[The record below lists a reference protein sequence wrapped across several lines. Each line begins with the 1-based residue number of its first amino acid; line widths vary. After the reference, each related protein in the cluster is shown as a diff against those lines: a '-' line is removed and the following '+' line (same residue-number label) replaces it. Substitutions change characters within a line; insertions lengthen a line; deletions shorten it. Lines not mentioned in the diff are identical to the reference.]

1 MKKYIRLKNVKSRII
16 IPFFVLEL
24 LFITMLSEF
33 IQYNKTTISVYG
45 QDLKNQEYQ
54 WKNAIYGNGT
64 STSKSKIIGNAS
76 EGMVTIDS
84 DSGKIVPESTDGV
97 AFHYMTIPVDTNF
110 TLRAKMTINSWT
122 FTNGQEGFGL
132 MATDWVGEHGGLC
145 WTNSYMLG
153 ASRID
158 YYIDKE
164 THKPVTNTNSAYST
178 KIMQNIGILGQE
190 KKGVTFDNIQA
201 LEAND
206 TQTIKKDYR
215 SSRIPMNLMEEYLVS
230 GNIIGNE
237 SNHLKTTV
245 NNPITQMYLTI
256 QKNNTGYL
264 LQYED
269 MNGYVYAHQYYDA
282 TALQKI
288 DTEYVYVGFY
298 AARTS
303 NVTFSDIT
311 FSTIPASQDEEAK
324 EHPIEKIAVNK
335 SVQSLRNTGISNY
348 KLEFTANCDG
358 KVSVTDNS
366 GKVIAED
373 VKITANK
380 SAFVAQTKL
389 EQERNVFTLVFT
401 PDKDYHPDND
411 RYKVMES
418 YEPVQ
423 VKHTVTYKTY
433 GKSGQAIYVAPNAVG
448 NGSKESPMNIYNA
461 VQYIQP
467 GQQII
472 LMEGT
477 YFLDKTL
484 TIARGIDGTPDSP
497 IVMMAD
503 PQASSRPVLD
513 FQGMSTGVILAG
525 DYWYVKGFDV
535 IHSQN
540 SKNGFIV
547 SGNHNILNEIHAY
560 YNGNTGISIARYK
573 GTDEKERWPS
583 YNLILNCT
591 SYNNADIGYEDAD
604 GFAAKLTA
612 GVGNVFDGCISHHN
626 ADDGWDLFAKV
637 QIGTIGSVTIRNC
650 VAYENGYV
658 IKDDDG
664 NLDING
670 SHKINA
676 GNGNG
681 FKMGGESLS
690 GYHVLENSVSY
701 CNKTKGIDANSC
713 PDIQVKKCMSYNN
726 GNANIALYTGNAPNT
741 DFSIQN
747 TISYKNNNNIAE
759 LIRPKGTQDTNKY
772 DNDTNYFWKWT
783 LGKNVHNSADATLGV
798 SGWFASL
805 DTDRKVTRNADG
817 TIHFGDLFAF
827 TDKAPE
833 TVRLNGY
840 DNTKGMASPIYDV
853 FPDIY
858 GNPPTKIKY
867 GDVDG
872 DGDINTRDAVLLKKH
887 LAKMQVVIDEKA
899 ADVKPDGDI
908 NIQDAILLMKYLA
921 KMNITLGK

>member
-1 MKKYIRLKNVKSRII
+1 MAKYRRLKHTILKIITTVFISMLLLTTVFLQEIIKNDKNIVKAYERA
-16 IPFFVLEL
+16 V
-24 LFITMLSEF
+24 
-33 IQYNKTTISVYG
+33 
-45 QDLKNQEYQ
+45 EYQ
-54 WKNAIYGNGT
+54 WNNAVYGNG
-64 STSKSKIIGNAS
+64 SSASKSKIIGNAS
-76 EGMVTIDS
+76 KGNVIIDS
-84 DSGKIVPESTDGV
+84 NSGKIVPDSTDGI
-97 AFHYMTIPVDTNF
+97 AFHYTAVPVETNF
-110 TLRAKMTINSWT
+110 TLRAKVTVNSWT

-132 MATDWVGEHGGLC
+132 MATDWVGAHEGIC

-158 YYIDKE
+158 YYIDKK
-164 THKPVTNTNSAYST
+164 THEPVTNTNSAYST

-190 KKGVTFDNIQA
+190 KKGVTLDNIQA

-206 TQTIKKDYR
+206 TQTIKDDYR

-237 SNHLKTTV
+237 SNHLQTTV
-245 NNPITQMYLTI
+245 DNPITQMYLTI
-256 QKNNTGYL
+256 QKNNTGYF

-269 MNGYVYAHQYYDA
+269 MSGYVYTHQYYNP

-288 DTEYVYVGFY
+288 DTNYVYVGFY
-298 AARTS
+298 AARTT
-303 NVTFSDIT
+303 NITFSDIT

-324 EHPIEKIAVNK
+324 EPPVEKIAVNE
-335 SVQSLRNTGISNY
+335 SVQSLTATGISDY

-358 KVSVTDNS
+358 KVSVSDNS
-366 GKVIAED
+366 GKIIAQD
-373 VKITANK
+373 VKVTANK

-389 EQERNVFTLVFT
+389 EEGKNVFTLIFT
-401 PDKDYHPDND
+401 PDKDYHPDNNV
-411 RYKVMES
+411 YKEMES

-433 GKSGQAIYVAPNAVG
+433 GKPGQAIYVAPNAVG
-448 NGSKESPMNIYNA
+448 NGSKENPMNIYNA

-472 LMEGT
+472 LTEGT
-477 YFLDKTL
+477 YYLNKTL
-484 TIARGIDGTPDSP
+484 NIARGIDGTPDNP
-497 IVMMAD
+497 IVMMTD
-503 PQASSRPVLD
+503 PQALSRPVLD
-513 FQGMSTGVILAG
+513 FQGMSSGIILG
-525 DYWYVKGFDV
+525 GSYWYVKGFDV

-547 SGNHNILNEIHAY
+547 AGNHNVLNEIHAY
-560 YNGNTGISIARYK
+560 YNGNTGISISRYK
-573 GTDEKERWPS
+573 DTDEKERWPS

-591 SYNNADIGYEDAD
+591 AYNNADMGYEDAD
-604 GFAAKLTA
+604 GFAAKITS
-612 GVGNVFDGCISHHN
+612 GVGNVFDGCIAHHN

-670 SHKINA
+670 NHKINA

-690 GYHVLENSVSY
+690 GYHILENSVSY
-701 CNKTKGIDANSC
+701 GNKAKGIDANSC
-713 PDIQVKKCMSYNN
+713 PDIQVKKCVSYNN

-741 DFSIQN
+741 DYSMQY
-747 TISYKNNNNIAE
+747 TISYKNNNNVTEI
-759 LIRPKGTQDTNKY
+759 IKPKGIQDISKY
-772 DNDTNYFWKWT
+772 DNDTNYFWRWT
-783 LGKNVHNSADATLGV
+783 SGNKVHNSADEKLGV
-798 SGWFASL
+798 VNWFASL
-805 DTDRKVTRNADG
+805 DTNREPTRNADG
-817 TIHFGDLFAF
+817 TIHFGDLFTF

-840 DNTKGMASPIYDV
+840 DNTKGMVSPIYDV

-867 GDVDG
+867 GDIDSNG
-872 DGDINTRDAVLLKKH
+872 EINTRDAVLLKKY

-899 ADVKPDGDI
+899 ADVNVDGNVD
-908 NIQDAILLMKYLA
+908 IQDAILLMKYLA
-921 KMNITLGK
+921 KMDIVLGK